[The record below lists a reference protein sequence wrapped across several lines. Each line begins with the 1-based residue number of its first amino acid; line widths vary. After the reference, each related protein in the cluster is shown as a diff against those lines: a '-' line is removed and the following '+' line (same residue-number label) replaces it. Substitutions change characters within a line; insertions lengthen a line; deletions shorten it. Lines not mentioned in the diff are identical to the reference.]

1 MKIVLKTVLIALLWI
16 NGLNAIGSG
25 IGMLRHLHY
34 APWLND
40 FLLPGTLLL
49 ILLGVASIVLT
60 FFVGKHPLLLAS
72 CALVQG
78 MCLVFALAEQEE
90 MFRHLQSLS
99 LMLAIEGIA
108 LVITAVLLIGIGTA
122 KVGPGNSN

>member
-1 MKIVLKTVLIALLWI
+1 MKSMLKIILILLLWI
-16 NGLNAIGSG
+16 NGLNAIYGG
-25 IGMLRHLHY
+25 IGMLHHLHY
-34 APWLND
+34 ASWLND

-49 ILLGVASIVLT
+49 ILLGVANIVLT
-60 FFVGKHPLLLAS
+60 FFVKKHLLLLAS

-108 LVITAVLLIGIGTA
+108 LVITAVLLIGVGTA
-122 KVGPGNSN
+122 AADPG